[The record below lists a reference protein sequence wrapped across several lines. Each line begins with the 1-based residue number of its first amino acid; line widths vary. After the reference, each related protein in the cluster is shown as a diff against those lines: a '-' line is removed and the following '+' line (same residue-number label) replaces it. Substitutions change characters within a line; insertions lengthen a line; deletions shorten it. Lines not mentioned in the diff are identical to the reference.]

1 MKIETNRLKWVLH
14 LLHSNKWII
23 WVFRFIP
30 LKVPMVDIFHNF
42 YMLCL
47 LNQALLKSHNFGA
60 PPASFMWSLILI
72 KWAKFTWLQEKIWPY
87 CYSWKHSV
95 QPSHSVKNG
104 DYIVDQCTEY
114 RWMIDLFKR
123 QLVYIIISSVAKI
136 IHDLIF
142 NRHTTTQLSTA
153 INRLVASY
161 DHRPS
166 PFQTIETKPSLST
179 N

>member
-60 PPASFMWSLILI
+60 PPASFMCFPDTHKMGKIHLASRKNLTLLLFMKTFSSTITLC
-72 KWAKFTWLQEKIWPY
+72 QEWRL
-87 CYSWKHSV
+87 HSR
-95 QPSHSVKNG
+95 SVHRISMN
-104 DYIVDQCTEY
+104 DRFIQTSTRIYY
-114 RWMIDLFKR
+114 
-123 QLVYIIISSVAKI
+123 YIISG
-136 IHDLIF
+136 
-142 NRHTTTQLSTA
+142 
-153 INRLVASY
+153 
-161 DHRPS
+161 
-166 PFQTIETKPSLST
+166 
-179 N
+179 